1 MGREQFRCVNFG
13 KCSTADR
20 GARIDPSDPRRP
32 RCPNCGEP
40 LTSSGAATT
49 RTLTLWIP
57 GAVVLL
63 IVAALSAGFWLRTR
77 KVADG
82 SRNGVPVGDFR
93 VGGGDSWAPRPDVV
107 FSDRLVVRLSE
118 AAISGDAAGVREAI
132 AAGASVNTRG
142 RDGLTPL
149 HLALLHFQPAGFEAL
164 LANGANPN
172 IPADNGDSIMS
183 LAAVMPE
190 TIWLESALA
199 HGGQVEIR
207 DRRDRTPL
215 MLAASRGRTGNVRLL
230 LSSQADANARDDH
243 GDTALIHTFQALAPK
258 GEIAHALLESGGRPD
273 ESDLAGFSARDY
285 AASYGDPTLLAVFP
299 ERR

>member
-1 MGREQFRCVNFG
+1 L
-13 KCSTADR
+13 
-20 GARIDPSDPRRP
+20 P
-32 RCPNCGEP
+32 
-40 LTSSGAATT
+40 
-49 RTLTLWIP
+49 LWIP

-63 IVAALSAGFWLRTR
+63 IAAALSVGFWLRAR
-77 KVADG
+77 RIADG
-82 SRNGVPVGDFR
+82 STKAAQAGDFR
-93 VGGGDSWAPRPDVV
+93 ADGGSRAPRPDAV

-118 AAISGDAAGVREAI
+118 AAINGDAAGVREAI
-132 AAGASVNTRG
+132 AGGASVNTRG

-164 LANGANPN
+164 LENGANPN

-215 MLAASRGRTGNVRLL
+215 MLAASRGRVRNVRLL
-230 LSSQADANARDDH
+230 LSRQADVNARDDH

-299 ERR
+299 ERQ